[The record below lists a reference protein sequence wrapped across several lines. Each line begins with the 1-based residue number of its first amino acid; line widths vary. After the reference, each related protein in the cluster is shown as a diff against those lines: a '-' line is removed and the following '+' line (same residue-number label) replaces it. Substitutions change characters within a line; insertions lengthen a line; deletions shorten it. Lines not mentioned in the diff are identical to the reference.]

1 MFDYAEREYLRRQSK
16 YEKSRQKQTFMF
28 DYAETK
34 YLRRRRRYEILAKYP
49 PAPHAFQFIK
59 KYSEFPRGGF

>member
-1 MFDYAEREYLRRQSK
+1 
-16 YEKSRQKQTFMF
+16 MF

-49 PAPHAFQFIK
+49 PTPHAFQFIK